1 MLERLLFPVYVKPL
15 QESQMT
21 SLYERAVQ
29 ASFTPA
35 PDGHVFRCPSPWL
48 FGHWRS
54 YLVNDAQ
61 KEMLA
66 AHLRQRQRLIMGLMA
81 IYLLIALGFTL
92 AFQSSGPPDTSSSA
106 FLDGVVVTML
116 VMIGLALMPHF
127 YLMRKIGPLL
137 AQLPRSDDHATLHQ
151 QLFGVASVISNLH
164 LAMGGGGGV
173 LIAIANTK
181 GLADVIAG
189 GQPAAQLFWP
199 VLGLVIGV
207 LMAAYF
213 TYLWL
218 LKRRLKRKAK

>member
-1 MLERLLFPVYVKPL
+1 MA
-15 QESQMT
+15 SW
-21 SLYERAVQ
+21 YERAVQ
-29 ASFTPA
+29 ASFKPTPE
-35 PDGHVFRCPSPWL
+35 GYEFRCPSPWL
-48 FGHWRS
+48 FGHWRG
-54 YLVNDAQ
+54 YQVNEAQ

-66 AHLRQRQRLIMGLMA
+66 EHMRQRQRLIVGLMA

-92 AFQSSGPPDTSSSA
+92 AFQSSGPPDTSSAA

-116 VMIGLALMPHF
+116 VMIGLALMPHV

-137 AQLPRSDDHATLHQ
+137 AQLPRTEDHATLHQ

-218 LKRRLKRKAK
+218 LKRRLKANSAAPPPDTRRR

>member
-1 MLERLLFPVYVKPL
+1 MA
-15 QESQMT
+15 SW
-21 SLYERAVQ
+21 YERAVQ
-29 ASFTPA
+29 ASFKPTPE
-35 PDGHVFRCPSPWL
+35 GYEFRCPSPWL
-48 FGHWRS
+48 FGHWRG
-54 YLVNDAQ
+54 YQVNEAQ

-66 AHLRQRQRLIMGLMA
+66 EHMRQRQRLIVGLMA

-92 AFQSSGPPDTSSSA
+92 AFQSSGPPDTSSAA

-116 VMIGLALMPHF
+116 VMIGLALMPHV

-137 AQLPRSDDHATLHQ
+137 AQLPRTEDHATLHQ

-199 VLGLVIGV
+199 ALGLLIGV

-213 TYLWL
+213 TYLAL
-218 LKRRLKRKAK
+218 LKRRLKRAAK